1 MNKYTEPLS
10 AQINSPSP
18 APPFG
23 GFPLPVGEGS
33 EYPHFLLENRARRPC
48 STIVS
53 LANHSRTV
61 VSVPRPPAPKK
72 YLVFMFWA

>member
-10 AQINSPSP
+10 ANSYCPSP

-33 EYPHFLLENRARRPC
+33 E
-48 STIVS
+48 
-53 LANHSRTV
+53 
-61 VSVPRPPAPKK
+61 
-72 YLVFMFWA
+72 

>member
-33 EYPHFLLENRARRPC
+33 E
-48 STIVS
+48 
-53 LANHSRTV
+53 
-61 VSVPRPPAPKK
+61 
-72 YLVFMFWA
+72 